1 MGSRTRRH
9 SRLGLLV
16 AAAVL
21 ACAFGLQSAGA
32 ETRVGTTCFGQPVTI
47 AGTDGDDSLNG
58 TPGNDVIAGGAGT
71 DIILAGDGNDLI
83 CGEDGT
89 DYIFGL
95 GGNDSIDGGPEG
107 DGFAGGAGDDHTIGG
122 DGNDFLS
129 FLGAV
134 GPVTASLATGTAT
147 GEGNDRLETTE
158 ALQGGPF
165 DDSLTGDDA
174 FFNALSGGLGNDVLD
189 GGGGF
194 DGALYSTGPIQA
206 SLRDGTATGAEG
218 NDTLRNIEGL
228 EGTPGDD
235 TFVGSDQ
242 TNVLDGRNGADVLQG
257 LGGADLLQGDAPID
271 DKPGNDRLDGGGGDD
286 FLQPSRGADVLDGGE
301 GRRDLV
307 DLSPAPNGVTANLGT
322 GTASGYGSPRFVRL
336 EGFLG
341 SAFADRLTGDGG
353 PNIMLGAAG
362 VDRLF
367 GAAGDDFLNGGD
379 GADAFDGGAGIDYCL
394 DGRGKGCEFSG
405 LPGSTPVVARI
416 HSASLAGLDVA
427 AWTMFGLRSRPVFS
441 PYVPLRVSVIGE
453 NSELGDA
460 ACAGSTAERSARGIA
475 SVTVKRRT
483 SAGPPHKA
491 PAPKYTK
498 PASVDS
504 PFVPDWLAAA
514 TFTDGT
520 AAEGNL
526 TWRGTLFRYVP
537 KTRAWRSYKR
547 TVTAVGSVSPTGAVV
562 WTTASGAPLSQ
573 VTFSVPKGL
582 FAWKAELQVPGETLR
597 NDWIE
602 PHADYARKGGVFAPA
617 CSFAR

>member
-16 AAAVL
+16 GAAVL
-21 ACAFGLQSAGA
+21 AWVFGLQSAGA

-47 AGTDGDDSLNG
+47 AGTDGDDRLEG
-58 TPGNDVIAGGAGT
+58 TPGNDVIVAGAGS
-71 DIILAGDGNDLI
+71 DFIFGGEGDDLI
-83 CGEDGT
+83 CGEDGM
-89 DYIFGL
+89 DFIFGL
-95 GGNDSIDGGPEG
+95 AGNDSIDGGLEA
-107 DGFAGGAGDDHTIGG
+107 DAFAPGPGEDHVIGG
-122 DGNDFLS
+122 DGNDLVV
-129 FLGAV
+129 FLGAP
-134 GPVTASLATGTAT
+134 GPVTASLVTGTAT
-147 GEGNDRLETTE
+147 GEGNDRLESTE
-158 ALQGGPF
+158 GLGGSPF
-165 DDSLTGDDA
+165 DDVLTGNDEL
-174 FFNALSGGLGNDVLD
+174 FNGLIGGLGNDVLD

-194 DGALYSTGPIQA
+194 DGAIYNIGPVQA
-206 SLRDGTATGAEG
+206 NLRDGTAVGEG

-242 TNVLDGRNGADVLQG
+242 TNVLDGRNGTDVLQG
-257 LGGADLLQGDAPID
+257 LGGADLLQGDAPVD
-271 DKPGNDRLDGGGGDD
+271 DKPGNDRLDGGAGDD
-286 FLQPSRGADVLDGGE
+286 FLQPSRGVDVLDGGE

-307 DLSPAPNGVTANLGT
+307 DLSPAPNGVTANLAT
-322 GTASGYGSPRFVRL
+322 GSASGYGSPKFLRL

-353 PNIMLGAAG
+353 PNIILGAAG
-362 VDRLF
+362 IDRLF

-379 GADAFDGGAGIDYCL
+379 GADAFDGGPGVDYCL

-405 LPGSTPVVARI
+405 VPGSSPAAVKAY
-416 HSASLAGLDVA
+416 SASLTGMDA
-427 AWTMFGLRSRPVFS
+427 AVRALSGLRSRQVFA
-441 PYVPLRVSVIGE
+441 PFTPLPAAVIGE
-453 NSELGDA
+453 NSELGEA
-460 ACAGSTAERSARGIA
+460 ACAGSTAVRSARGIA

-514 TFTDGT
+514 TFTDAV

-526 TWRGTLFRYVP
+526 TWRGTLLRYNA
-537 KTRAWRSYKR
+537 KARAWRSYKR

-602 PHADYARKGGVFAPA
+602 PHADFARKDGVFAPA
-617 CSFAR
+617 CSFTR